1 MLHQHFMMHH
11 VLIENHR
18 IMQQMHNQ
26 AIYTGQMKY
35 PDFRSK
41 YKEVPRVILK
51 ETPYKESPRLI
62 QARLNYVPQP
72 LPNTRRRGSDTSL
85 PDARFLVKKKFLCEI
100 ILSCGGI
107 LVLVIITFLFGY
119 YMSL

>member
-11 VLIENHR
+11 VLMENHR

-41 YKEVPRVILK
+41 HKDVPRVVLK
-51 ETPYKESPRLI
+51 ETPYKESARLI
-62 QARLNYVPQP
+62 QARLNYAPQPLPDTRRKGENVP
-72 LPNTRRRGSDTSL
+72 LPNTRSL
-85 PDARFLVKKKFLCEI
+85 ANKRKIYEI
-100 ILSCGGI
+100 IVSCGGI
-107 LVLVIITFLFGY
+107 IILFVITFILGY

>member
-1 MLHQHFMMHH
+1 MLHQYFMMHH
-11 VLIENHR
+11 VLMENHR

-41 YKEVPRVILK
+41 YKDAPRVVLK
-51 ETPYKESPRLI
+51 ETPYKESARLI

-72 LPNTRRRGSDTSL
+72 LPNTRRQGDNTSL
-85 PDARFLVKKKFLCEI
+85 PDTRFLAKRRKLYEI
-100 ILSCGGI
+100 VLSCGGVII
-107 LVLVIITFLFGY
+107 LVMVAFVFGY
-119 YMSL
+119 CASL